1 MQITIFA
8 DDSELNFFVLND
20 GRISISHVKNLGLG
34 NELSEFIITQKEFE
48 RILKFINES
57 IIANNE

>member
-8 DDSELNFFVLND
+8 DDSELSFFVLND
-20 GRISISHVKNLGLG
+20 GRISISHLKGLG
-34 NELSEFIITQKEFE
+34 DEISEFIITQKEFE